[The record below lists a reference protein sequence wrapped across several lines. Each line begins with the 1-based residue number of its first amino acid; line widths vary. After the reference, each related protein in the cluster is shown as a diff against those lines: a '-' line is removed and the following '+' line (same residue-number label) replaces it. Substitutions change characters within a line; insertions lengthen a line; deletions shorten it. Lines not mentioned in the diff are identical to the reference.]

1 MPDWTDVL
9 ITLPTALNVAFMFAL
24 GACAGSF
31 IHVVAYRMP
40 EGLSVVRPP
49 SRCPSC
55 GLRLPWHANIPIV
68 SYLRLR
74 GRCAACG
81 TAIPR
86 RYLVAEI
93 GFGILFALIYAVLF
107 LPRPGSAWYPVGEGW
122 WHAQG
127 VFAIPA
133 FMVVLWAVGSL
144 AAMTLCDARTYL
156 IPVAIPTWGSVVA
169 IVGWPI
175 AAWVAGPQDM
185 DRFPIAIPA
194 WPACVAAAMAMGGL
208 AIGRMLVWTGVLPPS
223 FSDYDDYVKDEDDV
237 FADYPHARREMVKEA
252 AFIGPAVLLGGIG
265 WVIGTRTAAPE
276 AMHPAVAAFFAACA
290 GFVVGGAVIW
300 ALRIVAT
307 LLLDTEAL
315 GLGDVHLMACAGAA
329 FGWRAAVIG
338 FFVAPFVGMVA
349 WAISLARSTPW
360 RIPYGPSL
368 AIGASVAYFASPALE
383 RVVGGV
389 LSVMQVAADRAREE
403 PGGALALAAVLAIGA
418 TGFARAAR
426 GGRGLPAVAAVVL
439 MLGATIGWILS
450 AASRP
455 VGGIAVGVLLV
466 VGCVLGAHLVRPGLE
481 EGSGPR
487 TAVARILKVLA
498 FTAVAAGAFLLVS
511 RPGGS

>member
-9 ITLPTALNVAFMFAL
+9 ITLPTALNVAFVFAL

-81 TAIPR
+81 TSIPR

-107 LPRPGSAWYPVGEGW
+107 LPGPGSAWYPVGGGW

-156 IPVAIPTWGSVVA
+156 IPVAIPTWGSLVA
-169 IVGWPI
+169 VLGWPI

-185 DRFPIAIPA
+185 DRFPIPVPE

-208 AIGRMLVWTGVLPPS
+208 AIGRMLLWTGALPPS
-223 FSDYDDYVKDEDDV
+223 FADYAEYAKDDDDV

-252 AFIGPAVLLGGIG
+252 AFVGPAVLLAGIG

-290 GFVVGGAVIW
+290 GFVAGGAVIW

-307 LLLDTEAL
+307 VLLDTEAL

-329 FGWRAAVIG
+329 FGWKAAVIG

-368 AIGASVAYFASPALE
+368 AIGATVAYFGSPALG

-389 LSVMQVAADRAREE
+389 LAVMQVAADRAREE
-403 PGGALALAAVLAIGA
+403 PGGALALAAVLAMGA
-418 TGFARAAR
+418 TAFARAAR
-426 GGRGLPAVAAVVL
+426 GGRGLPALAAVAL
-439 MLGATIGWILS
+439 MLGATIAWILS
-450 AASRP
+450 AAARP
-455 VGGIAVGVLLV
+455 IGGIVVGVLLV
-466 VGCVLGAHLVRPGLE
+466 VGCALGARLARPHLEDGT
-481 EGSGPR
+481 GPR

-498 FTAVAAGAFLLVS
+498 FTVVVAGAFLLVAH
-511 RPGGS
+511 PGGS

>member
-9 ITLPTALNVAFMFAL
+9 ITLPTALNVAFMFAF

-81 TAIPR
+81 TPIPR
-86 RYLVAEI
+86 RYLVSEVA
-93 GFGILFALIYAVLF
+93 FGLLFALIYAVLF
-107 LPRPGSAWYPVGEGW
+107 LPGPGSAWYPVGNGW

-127 VFAIPA
+127 AYAIPA
-133 FMVVLWAVGSL
+133 FLVVLWAVGSL

-156 IPVAIPTWGSVVA
+156 IPVAIPTWASAIA

-175 AAWVAGPQDM
+175 AAWIAGSQDM
-185 DRFPIAIPA
+185 DRFPIPVPA
-194 WPACVAAAMAMGGL
+194 WPACVAASMAMGGL
-208 AIGRMLVWTGVLPPS
+208 AIGRVLLWTGVLPPS
-223 FSDYDDYVKDEDDV
+223 FSDYDDYVTGEDDV

-276 AMHPAVAAFFAACA
+276 SMHPAVAAFFAASA
-290 GFVVGGAVIW
+290 GFVAGGAIVW

-329 FGWRAAVIG
+329 LGWRAAVIG

-349 WAISLARSTPW
+349 WAISLARSAPW

-368 AIGASVAYFASPALE
+368 AIGAAAAYFASPALE
-383 RVVGGV
+383 RAVGTV
-389 LSVMQVAADRAREE
+389 LAVMQVAADRARDQ
-403 PGGALALAAVLAIGA
+403 PAGALGLAAVLAIGA
-418 TGFARAAR
+418 TAFARGAR
-426 GGRGLPAVAAVVL
+426 GGRGLPAMAAVVL
-439 MLGATIGWILS
+439 MLGATIAWILS
-450 AASRP
+450 AAARP
-455 VGGIAVGVLLV
+455 IGGIVVGVLLV
-466 VGCVLGAHLVRPGLE
+466 IGCALGAQLARPGLE
-481 EGSGPR
+481 EGTGPR

-498 FTAVAAGAFLLVS
+498 FTVVAAGAFLLVS
-511 RPGGS
+511 RPGGG